1 MAESFT
7 KQRELASLYCFYK
20 SLKNETLAE
29 SMTYAGYTARGITG
43 DAKLSLIDEGIKT
56 IWFR

>member
-20 SLKNETLAE
+20 SLKNETLLE

-43 DAKLSLIDEGIKT
+43 DAKVSL
-56 IWFR
+56 